1 MSVAARSYYFS
12 KCPRSDEITGS
23 LVPSAGPLRG
33 WMRGGPEP
41 QKPAPIMPQ
50 DEQTIEK
57 PERNR
62 RHHEQVHRGD
72 AVWMVAQIVLQP
84 CDGGPL
90 LRATY
95 LATLVCPISMPSLSS
110 SPWIRGALHSGLA
123 RLMSRINWQIYIKRP
138 IEGRI
143 SIRPLSR
150 AAS

>member
-72 AVWMVAQIVLQP
+72 AVWMVAQKRSPALRRGPPPPRHVLGHTRLPDIDAEFEQ
-84 CDGGPL
+84 
-90 LRATY
+90 
-95 LATLVCPISMPSLSS
+95 LAMDPRS
-110 SPWIRGALHSGLA
+110 SPQRIGKAHVADQLA
-123 RLMSRINWQIYIKRP
+123 DIKRP